1 MSLELAKFYK
11 ESKSEFPANKKIKEK
26 LKATRPKNL
35 DARFDQTHKQV
46 FEKLDCLDCAKC
58 CKTTSSILIQTDIDR
73 LSKGFRMR
81 SSEFIDTYLFRDEE
95 GLCF

>member
-46 FEKLDCLDCAKC
+46 FEKLDCLDCANC
-58 CKTTSSILIQTDIDR
+58 CKTTS
-73 LSKGFRMR
+73 SKGFRMR